1 MQNSVPKGQ
10 GGMVAVL
17 GSTVDVIEK
26 ILIEN
31 KENLK
36 AQIANDNSE
45 GQIVLSG
52 KTEDLEKLIQI
63 LKDNSIKN
71 IKLPVSAPFHCELM
85 NNATKIMTEE
95 LNKLNFK
102 NGQNKLISNVTANE
116 IKDPDELKNLLIK
129 QIENRVR
136 WRESVINM
144 IENNVDHF
152 IEIGPGKV
160 LSGLVK
166 RINRDVKIDTINSQ
180 SDIEG
185 LKIWLDLKGKNIIVT
200 GASGGIGNSIIE
212 KLNQSGANILASGT
226 RIEKLEELKG
236 KYGNIK
242 ILKFDIS
249 QSDKIE
255 EFVENATKEL
265 GGSLDC
271 IVNNAGIT
279 QDNLA
284 IRMSLDEWKKVIDV
298 NLTSTFLMSKSAIKK
313 MLKNKSGK
321 IVNITSVVGHTGN
334 LGQANYTA
342 SKAGIIAMSKSLAIE
357 YAKKNININCISPGF
372 IKTAMTDKLDD
383 KFKEAII
390 SKIPSARL
398 GEPDDIANAVLFL
411 CSSQSSYING
421 ETLHVNGG
429 MYMAWQNRFLN
440 Y

>member
-1 MQNSVPKGQ
+1 MFSVIFPGQGSQIVGMGKELYDKFEVVKKLFNEADETLNFSISKLILEGPKDELDLTANTQPAIFLISYSIFNIVKKEFNIDLNKAKYFAGHSLGEYSALSCAGYLDFSDTLKILRIRGDAMQNSVPKGQ

-52 KTEDLEKLIQI
+52 KTEDLENLIQI

-71 IKLPVSAPFHCELM
+71 IKLPVSAPFHCDLM
-85 NNATKIMTEE
+85 NNATKIMSEE

-166 RINRDVKIDTINSQ
+166 RINREVKIDTINSQ

-185 LKIWLDLKGKNIIVT
+185 LKI
-200 GASGGIGNSIIE
+200 
-212 KLNQSGANILASGT
+212 
-226 RIEKLEELKG
+226 
-236 KYGNIK
+236 
-242 ILKFDIS
+242 
-249 QSDKIE
+249 
-255 EFVENATKEL
+255 
-265 GGSLDC
+265 
-271 IVNNAGIT
+271 
-279 QDNLA
+279 
-284 IRMSLDEWKKVIDV
+284 
-298 NLTSTFLMSKSAIKK
+298 
-313 MLKNKSGK
+313 
-321 IVNITSVVGHTGN
+321 
-334 LGQANYTA
+334 
-342 SKAGIIAMSKSLAIE
+342 
-357 YAKKNININCISPGF
+357 
-372 IKTAMTDKLDD
+372 
-383 KFKEAII
+383 
-390 SKIPSARL
+390 
-398 GEPDDIANAVLFL
+398 
-411 CSSQSSYING
+411 
-421 ETLHVNGG
+421 
-429 MYMAWQNRFLN
+429 
-440 Y
+440 